1 MKYTLRPYQETAV
14 EDGLRFF
21 NDKKSKKPS
30 IMVLPTG
37 AGKSIIVASIASQLD
52 RPVLV
57 LQPTSELLSQNYG
70 KYLSYGNNAAI
81 YSASK
86 GIKEIGEVTFATI
99 GSIYKKPEL
108 FQDFGYLIIDECH
121 LTSPKIKKGETIKEA
136 DSMYQK
142 LLIETDLKLLGLTA
156 SPFRLKSYSFP
167 VPHSKLCF
175 LDRMRPRIFK
185 DVIHVTQIQEM
196 TSERFWS
203 PLIYVQEAFDKS
215 KLQINTTGADFTEKS
230 ILKQIEAQNVLRKS
244 VTVAKKLK
252 EEGRKQIL
260 IFAPSIKAAE
270 YIALKTGLKSVSSN
284 TDKKDRENWIEE
296 FTTQKTWGIVNVNVL
311 SVGFDSP
318 TIDAIVDLYP
328 TMSLARYYQRL
339 GRGVRIH
346 PDKKSCKI
354 VDLVGNFEMFG
365 KIEDIVVNRNK
376 KGLWELTSNKE
387 PLTNVPL
394 VKIDEKQPLEELENN
409 EMMFGKYE
417 GQKFKDVPKWYLKW
431 VVNNLSE
438 TFEKKDLFRYIRSI
452 I

>member
-1 MKYTLRPYQETAV
+1 M
-14 EDGLRFF
+14 
-21 NDKKSKKPS
+21 
-30 IMVLPTG
+30 ILPTG
-37 AGKSIIVASIASQLD
+37 AGKSLVIASIASQLD
-52 RPVLV
+52 KPVLV
-57 LQPTSELLSQNYG
+57 LQPTKELLSQNYD

-99 GSIYKKPEL
+99 GSIYKKSEL

-121 LTSPKIKKGETIKEA
+121 LTSPQA

-142 LLIETDLKLLGLTA
+142 LLTETDLKLLGLTA

-203 PLIYVQEAFDKS
+203 PLIYVQEVFDKS

-230 ILKQIEAQNVLRKS
+230 ILKQIEEQNVLRKAIE
-244 VTVAKKLK
+244 VIKGLKK
-252 EEGRKQIL
+252 EGRKQIL
-260 IFAPSIKAAE
+260 IFAPSIKAAH
-270 YIALKTGLKSVSSN
+270 YIALKTGLKVVSSE
-284 TDKKDRENWIEE
+284 TDKKDREKWIEE
-296 FTTQKTWGIVNVNVL
+296 FATQKTWGIININVL

-346 PDKKSCKI
+346 PDKKDCKI

-387 PLTNVPL
+387 PLTNVSL

-409 EMMFGKYE
+409 EMTFGKYE

-438 TFEKKDLFRYIRSI
+438 TFEKKDLFRYIRSAI
-452 I
+452 